1 MFTNTFFPMKLIY
14 GRKASKSCP
23 KINSLD
29 SFRLRSNLKH
39 FCNTAESQKLLED
52 IIISYLDAELKKLG
66 CSKDQYELDIRVTK
80 IVKQI
85 KFEGS
90 GAI

>member
-1 MFTNTFFPMKLIY
+1 MKLIY
-14 GRKASKSCP
+14 GRKTSKSCS
-23 KINSLD
+23 KINLLD
-29 SFRLRSNLKH
+29 SFHLRSNS
-39 FCNTAESQKLLED
+39 NTAESQKLLED
-52 IIISYLDAELKKLG
+52 IIISYLDTKLKKLTG
-66 CSKDQYELDIRVTK
+66 SKDQYELDIRVTK